1 MVILIALLTAVVAAG
16 LAALVVA
23 RITAT
28 HLSQRATEE
37 REVAVTAAVEAVVAQ
52 AGQAFL
58 AEREHTLRAAVD
70 SATAVAA
77 SKLHDSMAAGS
88 RELDLR
94 TRSFEQQVQ
103 HISDALGT
111 LGGLVQQLQKE
122 RAEQT
127 GSLVAQLEQ
136 VSLTQRSLAEH
147 TDQLRQALASPK
159 QRGQWGERMAEDVLR
174 AAGFREGVNY
184 RRQRAI
190 EGGTIPDF
198 RFLLPRELEL
208 RMDVKFPVDNYLRVL
223 EAATDDERSRYTRAF
238 VADVRTHVRGL
249 AGRGYIDHR
258 DTVDCLLLFIPN
270 EAVYAFLHEADPEVV
285 DVALGQR
292 VVLCSPST
300 LFAVL
305 AVVRRSVEQFQLERR
320 SDEILRCLGGVTS
333 EWDKLTGAIEKVGRQ
348 LDQVHKSFHDDLNG
362 TRRRVFQRRLDEI
375 EALQSASERPVLG
388 SGEALAAQKAAG
400 DVRPLPVEER
410 SRPTGDDDGVA
421 EAG

>member
-1 MVILIALLTAVVAAG
+1 MAVMLALLAAVVSAG

-23 RITAT
+23 RLMTT
-28 HLSQRATEE
+28 QLSQRAAQE
-37 REVAVTAAVEAVVAQ
+37 REAAVAAAVEAVVAQ
-52 AGQAFL
+52 AGNAFV
-58 AEREHTLRAAVD
+58 AEREHTLRAAVE
-70 SATAVAA
+70 SATSVAT
-77 SKLHDSMAAGS
+77 SKLQDSMTAGS

-94 TRSFEQQVQ
+94 SRSFEQQVT
-103 HISDALGT
+103 HIADALGT
-111 LGGLVQQLQKE
+111 LGGLVQSLQKE

-136 VSLTQRSLAEH
+136 VTRTQQSLAEH
-147 TDQLRQALASPK
+147 TDHLRQALASPK

-174 AAGFREGVNY
+174 AAGFREGVSY
-184 RRQRAI
+184 RRQTAI

-198 RFLLPRELEL
+198 RFLLPRDLEL

-223 EAATDDERSRYTRAF
+223 ECDADADRARHTKAF
-238 VADVRTHVRGL
+238 VTDVRNHVRGL
-249 AGRGYIDHR
+249 AGRGYVDHR

-270 EAVYAFLHEADPEVV
+270 EAVYAFLHESDPDIV
-285 DVALGQR
+285 DVALGQQ

-320 SDEILRCLGGVTS
+320 SDEILRCLGGLS
-333 EWDKLTGAIEKVGRQ
+333 AEWDKLVGAIDKVGRQ
-348 LDQVHKSFHDDLNG
+348 LDQAHKSFHDDLNG
-362 TRRRVFQRRLDEI
+362 TRRRVFQRALDQI
-375 EALQSASERPVLG
+375 ESLQSADEIPTLS

-400 DVRPLPVEER
+400 DVRPLPVEEGG
-410 SRPTGDDDGVA
+410 PDVA

>member
-1 MVILIALLTAVVAAG
+1 MVIVIAILAAVVAAG
-16 LAALVVA
+16 LAAVVVA
-23 RITAT
+23 RLTTT
-28 HLSQRATEE
+28 HLSRQAAEDRDLA
-37 REVAVTAAVEAVVAQ
+37 VAAAVEAVVSQ
-52 AGQAFL
+52 AGQAFV

-70 SATAVAA
+70 SATQVAT
-77 SKLHDSMAAGS
+77 SKLHDSMTAGS

-94 TRSFEQQVQ
+94 SRSFEQQVS
-103 HISDALGT
+103 HISEALGT

-136 VSLTQRSLAEH
+136 VSRSQQSLAEH

-159 QRGQWGERMAEDVLR
+159 HRGQWGERMAEDVLR
-174 AAGFREGVNY
+174 AAGFREGVNF

-198 RFLLPRELEL
+198 RFLLPRDLEL

-223 EAATDDERSRYTRAF
+223 EADTDADRLRHTRSF
-238 VADVRTHVRGL
+238 VADVRNHVRGL

-270 EAVYAFLHEADPEVV
+270 EAVYAFLHESDPDVV
-285 DVALGQR
+285 DIALGQQ
-292 VVLCSPST
+292 VILCSPST

-320 SDEILRCLGGVTS
+320 SDEILRCLGGVS
-333 EWDKLTGAIEKVGRQ
+333 AEWDKFTGTIDKVGRQ
-348 LDQVHKSFHDDLNG
+348 LDTVYKSFNDELNG
-362 TRRRVFQRRLDEI
+362 TRRRVFQRTLDEI
-375 EALQSASERPVLG
+375 ESLQAIDERPVLG
-388 SGEALAAQKAAG
+388 AGEALAAQKAAG

-410 SRPTGDDDGVA
+410 TGSGDATAPGSA
-421 EAG
+421 AS

>member
-1 MVILIALLTAVVAAG
+1 MVILIALLAAVVAAC

-23 RITAT
+23 RVTTT
-28 HLSQRATEE
+28 HLSQRAAAE

-223 EAATDDERSRYTRAF
+223 EAPTDEERARYTRAF

-410 SRPTGDDDGVA
+410 GRPTGDDDGVA

>member
-1 MVILIALLTAVVAAG
+1 MVILLALLAAVVAAG
-16 LAALVVA
+16 LAAVVVA
-23 RITAT
+23 RVTT
-28 HLSQRATEE
+28 VHLSQRAADE
-37 REVAVTAAVEAVVAQ
+37 RDVAVAAAVEAVVAQ

-94 TRSFEQQVQ
+94 SRSFEQQVQ
-103 HISDALGT
+103 HISEALGT

-223 EAATDDERSRYTRAF
+223 EATTDDERARHTKAF
-238 VADVRTHVRGL
+238 VGDVRTHVRGL

-320 SDEILRCLGGVTS
+320 SDEILRCLGGVTA
-333 EWDKLTGAIEKVGRQ
+333 EWDKLTGALDKVGRQ

-375 EALQSASERPVLG
+375 GALQSGSERPVLG

-410 SRPTGDDDGVA
+410 GRPTGGGDGVA

>member
-1 MVILIALLTAVVAAG
+1 MTLLVALLAAVVAAAVASV
-16 LAALVVA
+16 LVA
-23 RITAT
+23 RLLTRQQARQGTA
-28 HLSQRATEE
+28 E
-37 REVAVTAAVEAVVAQ
+37 RDAAV
-52 AGQAFL
+52 G
-58 AEREHTLRAAVD
+58 AAVD
-70 SATAVAA
+70 AAVQRAVQ
-77 SKLHDSMAAGS
+77 LVDSGS

-94 TRSFEQQVQ
+94 SRSFEQQVHHVSQ
-103 HISDALGT
+103 ALST

-136 VSLTQRSLAEH
+136 VTRTQQSLAEH
-147 TDQLRQALASPK
+147 TAQLRQALASPK

-184 RRQRAI
+184 RRQTAV

-198 RFLLPRELEL
+198 SFLLPRDLEL

-223 EAATDDERSRYTRAF
+223 EAESDDVRAKHTKAF
-238 VADVRTHVRGL
+238 VGDVRNHVRGL
-249 AGRGYIDHR
+249 AGRGYVDHR

-270 EAVYAFLHEADPEVV
+270 EAVYAFLHESDPDVV
-285 DVALGQR
+285 DVALGHR

-320 SDEILRCLGGVTS
+320 SDEILRCLGALSG
-333 EWDKLTGAIEKVGRQ
+333 EWDKLTESLDKVGRQ
-348 LDQVHKSFHDDLNG
+348 LDTVHRSFHDELNG
-362 TRRRVFQRRLDEI
+362 TRRRVFQRRLDDI
-375 EALQSASERPVLG
+375 ESLPSGDAPRPG

-400 DVRPLPVEER
+400 DVRPL
-410 SRPTGDDDGVA
+410 
-421 EAG
+421 AG